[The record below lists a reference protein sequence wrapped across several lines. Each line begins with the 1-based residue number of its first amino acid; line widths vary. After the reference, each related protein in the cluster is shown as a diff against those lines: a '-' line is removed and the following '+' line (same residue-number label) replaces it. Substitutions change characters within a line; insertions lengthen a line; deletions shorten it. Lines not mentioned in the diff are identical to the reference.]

1 MRLKTGGLEPG
12 EDRGRDVFALS
23 ADSGLARAF
32 SLILTHEGTLPLSL
46 RFLERQGGEFCSP
59 TAEMSQPLGETR
71 KAGPAVQG
79 SQDVL
84 RNWSFAPLGLV

>member
-46 RFLERQGGEFCSP
+46 RFLERQGGDSDFTTLSAQKGCKSIN
-59 TAEMSQPLGETR
+59 TAAQR
-71 KAGPAVQG
+71 F
-79 SQDVL
+79 
-84 RNWSFAPLGLV
+84 R